1 MMQMYLQSFLAAKK
15 RKSQLEIPK
24 KVGECTIPAVEF
36 DAANAKTA
44 NASSGTNSLARAL
57 AIYDVDVG

>member
-1 MMQMYLQSFLAAKK
+1 MKK
-15 RKSQLEIPK
+15 SVDDSQ

-44 NASSGTNSLARAL
+44 NGSSGTNSLARAL